1 MSKTIKNDVALEV
14 VTPEKPYTFRKLGAE
29 DVFLMVSI
37 ISKIGIKEFKTLLEG
52 GDFKNILSKFT
63 EEAREKA
70 DETDE
75 ASVTALGASIFLEL
89 ATTVIC
95 NLRKAENEI
104 FQMLSN
110 TSNLS
115 VKEVRKLGL
124 ADFTEMI
131 VDFFKK
137 DEFKDFIKVV
147 SKLFK

>member
-1 MSKTIKNDVALEV
+1 MSETIKNDVALEV
-14 VTPEKPYTFRKLGAE
+14 VTLEKPYTFRKLGAE

-37 ISKIGIKEFKTLLEG
+37 ISKIGIKEFKTFFEG

-95 NLRKAENEI
+95 NLPKAENEI

>member
-1 MSKTIKNDVALEV
+1 MSKTIKNETTLEV
-14 VTPEKPYTFRKLGAE
+14 VTPEKPYKFRTLGAE
-29 DVFLMVSI
+29 DVFLMVTI
-37 ISKIGIKEFKTLLEG
+37 IGKIGIREFKTFFEG

-63 EEAREKA
+63 EDAREKA

-95 NLRKAENEI
+95 NLPKAEKEI

-115 VKEVRKLGL
+115 VEEVRKLGL
-124 ADFTEMI
+124 ADFTEMVI
-131 VDFFKK
+131 DFFKK

-147 SKLFK
+147 SALFN